1 MRRNYSMIL
10 RMGATNYD
18 LTVITKRDTIN
29 YDMSRMNKHEQ
40 KALRNSVVACVRQ
53 YQAGQNKVIEH
64 DLYS

>member
-18 LTVITKRDTIN
+18 LTVFTKRDTIN

-40 KALRNSVVACVRQ
+40 KALRHSVVAAVREH
-53 YQAGQNKVIEH
+53 QNAMKKVI
-64 DLYS
+64 